1 MVIGETTVR
10 TMDGA
15 VEHPRTCCVSV
26 SEHHGKSALVD
37 ISQRIHGVSV
47 NESGCHN
54 LPNAI
59 THL

>member
-1 MVIGETTVR
+1 M
-10 TMDGA
+10 
-15 VEHPRTCCVSV
+15 SV
-26 SEHHGKSALVD
+26 SEHHGKFALVD

-47 NESGCHN
+47 NESGRHN

>member
-1 MVIGETTVR
+1 M
-10 TMDGA
+10 
-15 VEHPRTCCVSV
+15 SV

-47 NESGCHN
+47 NESGRHN